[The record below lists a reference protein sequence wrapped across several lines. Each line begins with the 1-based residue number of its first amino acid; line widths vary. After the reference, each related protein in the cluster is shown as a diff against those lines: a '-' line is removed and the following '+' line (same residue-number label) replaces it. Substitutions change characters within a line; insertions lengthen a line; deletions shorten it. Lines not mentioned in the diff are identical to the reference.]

1 MECIVRSLDEKT
13 FTSISVPLQQCAI
26 DLCDRRVGCPDGKHI
41 LVRCHYYDV
50 LSRCAVVWYIGGGEE
65 FQIEGFDFV
74 FIHYGR
80 NKGRIAS
87 MDWIDEDRSS
97 IWIIASTD
105 LEDKNG
111 PLTQPIASTDLE
123 DRGPR
128 STRVLVKLWDIGSRI
143 FDRLSKVTD
152 VVVAQFSPNGQ
163 YLAVGR
169 RSENVVELLNLESLI
184 DSLISLGFF
193 RRSTS
198 HRPVIV

>member
-1 MECIVRSLDEKT
+1 MIIFTAEHNKQPVECIVRSLDEKT
-13 FTSISVPLQQCAI
+13 FTSISVPSQQCAI

-97 IWIIASTD
+97 IWIIA
-105 LEDKNG
+105 L
-111 PLTQPIASTDLE
+111 TDLE

>member
-1 MECIVRSLDEKT
+1 MIIFTAEHNKQPVECIVRSLDEKT
-13 FTSISVPLQQCAI
+13 FTSISVPSQQCAI

-41 LVRCHYYDV
+41 LVRCHHYDV
-50 LSRCAVVWYIGGGEE
+50 LSRCVVVWYIGGGEE

-105 LEDKNG
+105 LED
-111 PLTQPIASTDLE
+111 
-123 DRGPR
+123 RGPR
-128 STRVLVKLWDIGSRI
+128 SIRVLVKLWDIGSRI

-152 VVVAQFSPNGQ
+152 VVVTQFSPNGQ

-198 HRPVIV
+198 H